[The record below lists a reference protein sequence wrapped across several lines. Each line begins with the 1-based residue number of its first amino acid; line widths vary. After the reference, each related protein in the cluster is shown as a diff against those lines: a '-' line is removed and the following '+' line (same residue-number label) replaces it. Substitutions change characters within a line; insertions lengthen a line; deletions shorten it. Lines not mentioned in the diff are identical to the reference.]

1 MGPETNATPT
11 TPAGEKPPETTRTR
25 AFRKP
30 FTGVRLAPDS
40 AERQGRVARLAFEAL
55 GRDGATEFLNGFDA
69 GLGGRPLDL
78 AVASAEGLAAV
89 EALIAAR
96 KADAC

>member
-1 MGPETNATPT
+1 MGPEADATPPT
-11 TPAGEKPPETTRTR
+11 DETSPEPARTR

-30 FTGVRLAPDS
+30 FNGVRLPADS

-55 GRDGATEFLNGFDA
+55 GREGATEFLNGFDA

-96 KADAC
+96 KAGA